1 MEKLTQTI
9 ETLGLPFVGYKMT
22 DRKIDQHLHDRVI
35 RETYGDLPSY
45 FFKMCTDE
53 DEFLFRVADEF
64 KNVLNG
70 ALKEKKVQWKISKL
84 DVCQSDKIISAGR
97 YIFHGTSDYGEVREV
112 MNSLD
117 WDAIALS
124 VQQEVD
130 GYDESKDGA
139 DVTAW
144 VELKSEVYG
153 HPLDERWVKLWANDA
168 EFDHVFW
175 SAYEKTDLMQW
186 RGYAYQHQW
195 TTNAHAPR
203 ALDFICWAMM
213 TQDYDEFMALIS
225 DDNQVNAKTG
235 IDLFA
240 SINTTQITKTSITTS
255 TTMEKTKELQTENKT
270 VALTATSAVTA
281 DEQTRFFKD
290 ALAIPQVA
298 ASEKEWS
305 REGATFQKIVLFA
318 KSIDTTFTCDT
329 TPLKSG
335 KRKGK
340 PSLSREQWT
349 VNEGEKYSW
358 KGVNGAVQGFK
369 CYAVR
374 DYMGMAQY
382 MESGSAKKWLAKLN
396 GEAANEDV
404 QETTQTAPTPAP
416 QTENKKG
423 QPKATRQ
430 SVDCKEKVRTFQG
443 NTYSLPG
450 NECVMLHLVTMQD
463 GCVRG
468 IQFNTTI
475 NAVEFDGSYDAKSM
489 AQFVNDNG
497 CKQIATPKCM
507 WNALA
512 ELGFETKSEKAEPTP
527 ESKPEPAPV
536 KTLDTKPQP
545 KKKVEPKVEQ
555 PDIVPINLPDTIL
568 ATDLENGR
576 ITLSGLDTFT
586 AEQIQIFV
594 AGMNAMREAIKNANK
609 ISGTDNRPF

>member
-35 RETYGDLPSY
+35 AETYGDLPSY

-97 YIFHGTSDYGEVREV
+97 YIFHGTSDYGEVRSV

-124 VQQEVD
+124 VQEGVD

-144 VELKSEVYG
+144 IELKDEVYG

-168 EFDHVFW
+168 EFDQVFW

-186 RGYAYQHQW
+186 RGYAYQNHW

-203 ALDFICWAMM
+203 ALDFICWAIM
-213 TQDYDEFMALIS
+213 TQDYDEFMALIG
-225 DDNQVNAKTG
+225 DDKQTNAKTG
-235 IDLFA
+235 IDLFDTL
-240 SINTTQITKTSITTS
+240 TTTTSKTNITTS

-270 VALTATSAVTA
+270 VALTATSAVTEA
-281 DEQTRFFKD
+281 EQTRFFKD

-318 KSIDTTFTCDT
+318 KDIDTTFTCDT

-335 KRKGK
+335 ERKGK

-396 GEAANEDV
+396 EDV

-416 QTENKKG
+416 QTENKKC

-463 GCVRG
+463 GSVRG

-489 AQFVNDNG
+489 AQFVNNNG

-507 WNALA
+507 WKALA

-536 KTLDTKPQP
+536 KTLDSKPHP
-545 KKKVEPKVEQ
+545 KKKEQPKVEE
-555 PDIVPINLPDTIL
+555 PK
-568 ATDLENGR
+568 
-576 ITLSGLDTFT
+576 
-586 AEQIQIFV
+586 AEQTPAPKADRVTIDKRDGGLFIGGADADIEMLIRSYV
-594 AGMNAMREAIKNANK
+594 DAINAMQMRK
-609 ISGTDNRPF
+609 IG